1 MTLSP
6 ARAPGTGPGS
16 GPAVRRLTATL
27 YGYAFLDDFVL
38 LYPVYALLFSD
49 TGLTV
54 WQISSLFCLWALT
67 GVLLEIPSGAWADA
81 VSRRLLLW
89 FGPLL
94 TAAGFTLWVLAPSYW
109 AFALGFVLWGA
120 KGALGSGA
128 LEALVYE
135 ELDRL
140 GAADR
145 YGAVMG
151 RARAAGLVAMMAS
164 MPLTGPVLAFGG
176 YPAVGLASVLAC
188 LLTAATATRFPEH
201 RGPAGAVKGADARR
215 EVPGDGTGEWL
226 GGGPGDGPGEGL
238 GDGSGDGWARTLR
251 AGLAEARGDRS
262 VRGALLLVPAVT
274 AVWGALDEYT
284 PLLVRDTGVAESA
297 VPNWLLLIWAGATV
311 GGLLAGAGRRLGTG
325 GFAGLLAVSAV
336 ALAVGA
342 WMRTPAG
349 IGLVA
354 LSFCG
359 FQLASVLADARLQDR
374 IGGTGRATL
383 TSVAGVGTDLTT
395 IAVYGAYGV
404 IGSATTHG
412 ATFAL
417 FAVPYLV
424 TAALLSVAGKRA
436 AGKGAAGKGADGKGA
451 DGKGAARAARTSGS
465 RARP

>member
-6 ARAPGTGPGS
+6 GRVPGTGPGS

-54 WQISSLFCLWALT
+54 WQISSLFCLWSLT

-94 TAAGFTLWVLAPSYW
+94 TAAGFTLWVLTPSYW

-135 ELDRL
+135 QLDRL

-151 RARAAGLVAMMAS
+151 RARAAGLVAVMAA
-164 MPLTGPVLAFGG
+164 MPLTGPVYAFGG

-188 LLTAATATRFPEH
+188 LLTAATAARFPEH
-201 RGPAGAVKGADARR
+201 REPAGEAKDVDACR
-215 EVPGDGTGEWL
+215 EGPGDGTGE
-226 GGGPGDGPGEGL
+226 GL
-238 GDGSGDGWARTLR
+238 GDIVSDTPGDGWARTLR
-251 AGLAEARGDRS
+251 AGLAEARGNRS

-284 PLLVRDTGVAESA
+284 PLLVRDMGVAESA

-336 ALAVGA
+336 AMAAGA
-342 WMRTPAG
+342 WVRTPAG

-354 LSFCG
+354 LAFCG

-424 TAALLSVAGKRA
+424 TAALLAVV
-436 AGKGAAGKGADGKGA
+436 GKGAGEKRTGGRR
-451 DGKGAARAARTSGS
+451 AARAARTSGS

>member
-6 ARAPGTGPGS
+6 ARVPGTGPGS

-54 WQISSLFCLWALT
+54 WQISSLFCLWSLT

-151 RARAAGLVAMMAS
+151 RARAAGLVAVMAA
-164 MPLTGPVLAFGG
+164 MPLTGPVYAFGG

-201 RGPAGAVKGADARR
+201 REPAGAAKDVDACR
-215 EVPGDGTGEWL
+215 EGPGDGTGE
-226 GGGPGDGPGEGL
+226 GL
-238 GDGSGDGWARTLR
+238 GDAVSNTPGDGWARMLR
-251 AGLAEARGDRS
+251 AGLAEARGNRS

-311 GGLLAGAGRRLGTG
+311 GGLLAGVGRRLGTG

-336 ALAVGA
+336 ALAAGA
-342 WMRTPAG
+342 WVRTPAG

-354 LSFCG
+354 LAFCG

-404 IGSATTHG
+404 IGSATTNG
-412 ATFAL
+412 AAFAL

-424 TAALLSVAGKRA
+424 TAALLAVV
-436 AGKGAAGKGADGKGA
+436 GKGVRGNRT
-451 DGKGAARAARTSGS
+451 ARAARTSGS

>member
-6 ARAPGTGPGS
+6 ARVPGTGPGS

-54 WQISSLFCLWALT
+54 WQISSLFCLWSLT

-151 RARAAGLVAMMAS
+151 RTRAAGLVAVMAA
-164 MPLTGPVLAFGG
+164 MPLTGPVYAFGG

-201 RGPAGAVKGADARR
+201 REPAGEAKDVDACR
-215 EVPGDGTGEWL
+215 EGPGDGTGE
-226 GGGPGDGPGEGL
+226 GL
-238 GDGSGDGWARTLR
+238 GDTVSDTPGDGWARTLR
-251 AGLAEARGDRS
+251 AGLAEARGNRS

-336 ALAVGA
+336 AMAAGA
-342 WMRTPAG
+342 WVRTPAG

-354 LSFCG
+354 LAFCG

-424 TAALLSVAGKRA
+424 TAALLAVV
-436 AGKGAAGKGADGKGA
+436 GKGAGEKRTGGRR
-451 DGKGAARAARTSGS
+451 AARAARTSGS

>member
-6 ARAPGTGPGS
+6 ARVPGTGPGS
-16 GPAVRRLTATL
+16 GPAVRRLSATL

-54 WQISSLFCLWALT
+54 WQISSLFCLWSLT

-109 AFALGFVLWGA
+109 AFAIGFVLWGA

-145 YGAVMG
+145 YAAVMG
-151 RARAAGLVAMMAS
+151 RARAAGLVAVMAAI
-164 MPLTGPVLAFGG
+164 PLAGPVYAFGG

-201 RGPAGAVKGADARR
+201 REPAD
-215 EVPGDGTGEWL
+215 
-226 GGGPGDGPGEGL
+226 GPGEVRADGPGEGL
-238 GDGSGDGWARTLR
+238 GEGPEDAPGGGWTRTLR
-251 AGLAEARGDRS
+251 AGFAEARGDRS

-311 GGLLAGAGRRLGTG
+311 GGLLAGVGRRLGTG

-336 ALAVGA
+336 ALAAGA
-342 WMRTPAG
+342 WVRTPAG

-412 ATFAL
+412 AAFAL
-417 FAVPYLV
+417 FAMPYLV
-424 TAALLSVAGKRA
+424 TAALLAAVGKRA
-436 AGKGAAGKGADGKGA
+436 ARKGTAGKTAV
-451 DGKGAARAARTSGS
+451 RAARTSGS

>member
-6 ARAPGTGPGS
+6 ARVPGTGPGS

-54 WQISSLFCLWALT
+54 WQISSLFCLWSLT

-109 AFALGFVLWGA
+109 AFAIGFVLWGA

-140 GAADR
+140 GAAYR
-145 YGAVMG
+145 YAAVMG
-151 RARAAGLVAMMAS
+151 RARVAGLVAVMAAI
-164 MPLTGPVLAFGG
+164 PLAGPVYAFGG

-201 RGPAGAVKGADARR
+201 REPAD
-215 EVPGDGTGEWL
+215 
-226 GGGPGDGPGEGL
+226 GPGEVRADGPGEGL
-238 GDGSGDGWARTLR
+238 GEGPEDAPGGGWTRTLR

-297 VPNWLLLIWAGATV
+297 VPNWLLLIWAGAAV
-311 GGLLAGAGRRLGTG
+311 GGLLAGVGRRLGTG
-325 GFAGLLAVSAV
+325 GFAGLLSVSAV
-336 ALAVGA
+336 ALAAGA
-342 WMRTPAG
+342 WVRTPAG

-412 ATFAL
+412 AAFAL

-424 TAALLSVAGKRA
+424 TAALLAVV
-436 AGKGAAGKGADGKGA
+436 GKGAARKGTAGKTAV
-451 DGKGAARAARTSGS
+451 RAARTSGS

>member
-6 ARAPGTGPGS
+6 ARVPGTGPGS

-54 WQISSLFCLWALT
+54 WQISSLFCLWSLT

-145 YGAVMG
+145 YGAVVG
-151 RARAAGLVAMMAS
+151 RARAAGLVAVMAA
-164 MPLTGPVLAFGG
+164 MPLTGPVYAFGG

-201 RGPAGAVKGADARR
+201 REPAGAAKDVDACR
-215 EVPGDGTGEWL
+215 E
-226 GGGPGDGPGEGL
+226 GPGDAVSDTP
-238 GDGSGDGWARTLR
+238 GDGWARTPR
-251 AGLAEARGDRS
+251 AGLAEARGNRS

-297 VPNWLLLIWAGATV
+297 VPNWLLLIWAGATI

-336 ALAVGA
+336 ALAAGA
-342 WMRTPAG
+342 WVRTPAG

-354 LSFCG
+354 LAFCG
-359 FQLASVLADARLQDR
+359 FQLAGVLADARLQDR

-412 ATFAL
+412 AAFAL

-424 TAALLSVAGKRA
+424 TAALLAVV
-436 AGKGAAGKGADGKGA
+436 GKGAGGKRTGGRR
-451 DGKGAARAARTSGS
+451 AARAARTSGS

>member
-6 ARAPGTGPGS
+6 ARVPGS
-16 GPAVRRLTATL
+16 GTGPAVRRLTATL
-27 YGYAFLDDFVL
+27 YGYAFLDDLVL
-38 LYPVYALLFSD
+38 LYPVYALLFRD

-54 WQISSLFCLWALT
+54 WQISSLFILWSLS

-81 VSRRLLLW
+81 VSRRVLLW
-89 FGPLL
+89 LGPLL
-94 TAAGFTLWVLAPSYW
+94 TAGGFALWVLTPSYW

-145 YGAVMG
+145 YARVMG
-151 RARAAGLVAMMAS
+151 RARAAGLVAVMAA
-164 MPLTGPVLAFGG
+164 MGLAGPVFAFGG

-188 LLTAATATRFPEH
+188 LLTAVTAARFPEH
-201 RGPAGAVKGADARR
+201 RAPASAD
-215 EVPGDGTGEWL
+215 EP
-226 GGGPGDGPGEGL
+226 
-238 GDGSGDGWARTLR
+238 GDGWARTLR
-251 AGLAEARGDRS
+251 NGLAEARREPS

-297 VPNWLLLIWAGATV
+297 VPHWLLLIWAGATV
-311 GGLLAGAGRRLGTG
+311 GGLLAGAGQRLGTG
-325 GFAGLLAVSAV
+325 GFAGLLAGS
-336 ALAVGA
+336 ALALAAGA
-342 WMRTPAG
+342 SARTPAG

-354 LSFCG
+354 LAFCG

-395 IAVYGAYGV
+395 IAVYGAYAAAGT
-404 IGSATTHG
+404 ATTHG
-412 ATFAL
+412 IAFSL

-424 TAALLSVAGKRA
+424 TALVTA
-436 AGKGAAGKGADGKGA
+436 ATKG
-451 DGKGAARAARTSGS
+451 AARTSGS
-465 RARP
+465 TARP

>member
-6 ARAPGTGPGS
+6 ARVPGTGPGS

-49 TGLTV
+49 KGLTV
-54 WQISSLFCLWALT
+54 WQISSLFCLWSLT

-94 TAAGFTLWVLAPSYW
+94 TAAGFILWVLAPSYW

-145 YGAVMG
+145 YAAVMG
-151 RARAAGLVAMMAS
+151 RARAAGLVAVMAAI
-164 MPLTGPVLAFGG
+164 PLAGPVYAFGG

-201 RGPAGAVKGADARR
+201 REPAD
-215 EVPGDGTGEWL
+215 
-226 GGGPGDGPGEGL
+226 GPGEVRADGPGEGL
-238 GDGSGDGWARTLR
+238 GEGPEDAPGGGWTRTLR

-336 ALAVGA
+336 ALAAGA
-342 WMRTPAG
+342 WVRTPAG

-412 ATFAL
+412 AAFAL

-424 TAALLSVAGKRA
+424 TAVVLA
-436 AGKGAAGKGADGKGA
+436 AARKGAVGKK
-451 DGKGAARAARTSGS
+451 AALAARTSGS

>member
-6 ARAPGTGPGS
+6 ARVPGTGPGS
-16 GPAVRRLTATL
+16 GPAARRLSATL

-54 WQISSLFCLWALT
+54 WQISSLFCLWSLT

-94 TAAGFTLWVLAPSYW
+94 TAAGFILWVLAPSYW

-145 YGAVMG
+145 YAAVMG
-151 RARAAGLVAMMAS
+151 RARAAGLVAVMAAI
-164 MPLTGPVLAFGG
+164 PLAGPVYAFGG

-201 RGPAGAVKGADARR
+201 REPAD
-215 EVPGDGTGEWL
+215 
-226 GGGPGDGPGEGL
+226 GPGEVRADGPGEGL
-238 GDGSGDGWARTLR
+238 GEGPEDAPGGGWTRTLR

-262 VRGALLLVPAVT
+262 VRDALLLVPAVT

-311 GGLLAGAGRRLGTG
+311 GGLLAGVGRRLGTG

-336 ALAVGA
+336 ALAAGA
-342 WMRTPAG
+342 WVRTPAG

-412 ATFAL
+412 AAFAL

-424 TAALLSVAGKRA
+424 TAVVLA
-436 AGKGAAGKGADGKGA
+436 AARKGAVGKK
-451 DGKGAARAARTSGS
+451 AALAARTSGS